1 MSGTS
6 RLWAGAGVVAG
17 LAGLALLAA
26 GGGRAAPAERPAAPA
41 LRELDALKA
50 APDARAAAPL
60 EAQLLGRWAASGSP
74 TVDAIMGRA
83 MAAEE
88 AGDAAL
94 ARRLLDE
101 IVVLQPAYAEA
112 WNRRGALRYAAGDR
126 TGALADLNEALRRN
140 PRHFAAWLGAGTVL
154 EELGYRREARIAFAE
169 ALAIHPN
176 LDAARQGARRLD
188 IQLDGR
194 EI

>member
-6 RLWAGAGVVAG
+6 RLWAGAGVAAG
-17 LAGLALLAA
+17 LAGLALLATGA
-26 GGGRAAPAERPAAPA
+26 GPTQGSVAPGGAARELAA
-41 LRELDALKA
+41 LRF
-50 APDARAAAPL
+50 APDARMAAPL
-60 EAQLLGRWAASGSP
+60 EAQLLGRWAASGSA
-74 TVDAIMGRA
+74 TVDAIMARA

-88 AGDAAL
+88 AGDTAL
-94 ARRLLDE
+94 ARQLLDRV
-101 IVVLQPAYAEA
+101 IALQPAYAEA
-112 WNRRGALRYAAGDR
+112 WNRRGALRYAGGDR
-126 TGALADLNEALRRN
+126 SGALADLNEALRRN
-140 PRHFAAWLGAGTVL
+140 PHHFAAWLGAGTVL
-154 EELGYRREARIAFAE
+154 EELGYRREARIAFGQ

>member
-1 MSGTS
+1 MTGTS

-17 LAGLALLAA
+17 LVGLALLATGATPSRAVAPA
-26 GGGRAAPAERPAAPA
+26 GGAQLDLQA
-41 LRELDALKA
+41 LQA

-60 EAQLLGRWAASGSP
+60 EAQLLGRWAASGSA
-74 TVDAIMGRA
+74 TADAIMNRA

-88 AGDAAL
+88 AGDPAT
-94 ARRLLDE
+94 ARALLDRV
-101 IVVLQPAYAEA
+101 IALQPAYAEA

-140 PRHFAAWLGAGTVL
+140 PHHFAAWLGAGTVL
-154 EELGYRREARIAFAE
+154 EELGYRREARIAYAE

-188 IQLDGR
+188 IQLEGR